1 MGENMKKL
9 TLKTKEGCW
18 RLLAIFLALIILF
31 SFAARMVSSNAG
43 KIKISRV
50 TFDSRGATA
59 SAELYYP
66 AWTTDEDKLPAVLVA
81 HGAGVTRGVMQGIAE
96 ELARRGYVV
105 LNMDGYGYGM
115 SEMPVND
122 DSGQDKDNFDSKLT
136 PGGMLDALNFVR
148 TLNFVDQTRIGMAGH
163 SAGSRRT
170 ASAAMLDC
178 GYLTLNDQLINVLYE
193 DFGQQFTE
201 EEINMNADELA
212 EDRLNADQLAHYMDI
227 REETELR
234 FNTRMKAL
242 CLIGSSAEK
251 ISPLQ
256 TVTVAGHEV
265 QRNCQVNFG
274 IVTGYWDFNYI
285 EYPEW
290 ETTTEAWHTG
300 SESVERETWYII
312 DDANATSQKVGL
324 INEASILT
332 NEDFKEAID
341 NRATRIACY
350 HYESHSKNFF
360 SAQTASD
367 IVSYFEQTLGYNGGE
382 LGDSSASPLAADNI
396 VFFWREALNFAATLS
411 MILFLFPLTA
421 LILKTKAFA
430 CCLGSIKAL
439 PSGSFNKKRY
449 WLFNAITVVLT
460 FGVMYYVNS
469 LFAPGLPS
477 SAGLPLFS
485 SWWLTVIFL
494 ALMAVCSVILVIVYW
509 RLDKNSIGTTV
520 LANLNIKMKVSSVLK
535 CLLISL
541 ILVIAAYGTLTV
553 VEYMFGE
560 DFRLWMMA
568 FTEMKAELWALVW
581 KYALMMFPS
590 FLLIGAATNYTVR
603 TDIPEW
609 LDTLIAVI
617 VNSLGVWL
625 LCLVN
630 YISYTGSNALFSNF
644 TSSYGFIIF
653 VPITVY
659 ITRKMYKVTN
669 NIWIAA
675 ALNALLLSWSM
686 CSCTGYNT
694 GLFPEQTWVSNFFNI

>member
-1 MGENMKKL
+1 MKKL

-18 RLLAIFLALIILF
+18 RLLIIFLALIVLF
-31 SFAARMVSSNAG
+31 SCAARLVSSDAG
-43 KIKISRV
+43 KIKVSRV
-50 TFDSRGATA
+50 TFDSRGATVTA
-59 SAELYYP
+59 DLFYP
-66 AWTTDEDKLPAVLVA
+66 AGTTDEDKLPAVLVG
-81 HGAGVTRGVMQGIAE
+81 HGAGVTRGIMKGIAE
-96 ELARRGYVV
+96 EIARRGYVV
-105 LNMDGYGYGM
+105 LNVDAYGYGM

-148 TLNFVDQTRIGMAGH
+148 TLEFVDQTRIGMAGH

-170 ASAAMLDC
+170 ASAAMIDC
-178 GYLTLNDQLINVLYE
+178 GYLTLNDLLMNVLYD
-193 DFGQQFTE
+193 DFGQEFTE
-201 EEINMNADELA
+201 EEIKMNADELA
-212 EDRLNADQLAHYMDI
+212 KDRLNDDQLSHYMDI
-227 REETELR
+227 KEETELWY
-234 FNTRMKAL
+234 NTRMKAL

-251 ISPLQ
+251 ISLIQ
-256 TVTVAGHEV
+256 TVLVGGHEV

-312 DDANATSQKVGL
+312 DDVNATSEKVGL

-332 NEDFKEAID
+332 NDDFREAVD

-382 LGDSSASPLAADNI
+382 LGDSSATPLASDNI
-396 VFFWREALNFAATLS
+396 VFFWREAFNFAATLS
-411 MILFLFPLTA
+411 MICFLFPLTA
-421 LILKTKAFA
+421 LILKTNWFA
-430 CCLGSIKAL
+430 GCQGSVKPLPAGSI
-439 PSGSFNKKRY
+439 SKKRY
-449 WLFNAITVVLT
+449 WLFNGVTVILT
-460 FGVMYYVNS
+460 FAAMYYVNS
-469 LFAPGLPS
+469 LFAPGLPT

-494 ALMAVCSVILVIVYW
+494 AIMAVCSVILVLVYW
-509 RLDKNSIGTTV
+509 RLDKATIGTTA
-520 LANLNIKMKVSSVLK
+520 LENLNIKLK
-535 CLLISL
+535 IRSILKSILLSI
-541 ILVIAAYGTLTV
+541 ILLMAAYGTLML

-560 DFRLWMMA
+560 DFRLWMMV

-581 KYALMMFPS
+581 KFALMMFPS

-609 LDTLIAVI
+609 LDTLIAVV

-630 YISYTGSNALFSNF
+630 YISYAGSNALFSNF

-653 VPITVY
+653 VPLTVY
-659 ITRKMYKVTN
+659 VTRKMYKVTN

-675 ALNALLLSWSM
+675 ALNALLLSWSI

-694 GLFPEQTWVSNFFNI
+694 SLFPEQTWVGNFFNI

>member
-1 MGENMKKL
+1 MKKL

-18 RLLAIFLALIILF
+18 RLLIIFLALIVLF
-31 SFAARMVSSNAG
+31 SCAARLVSSDAG
-43 KIKISRV
+43 KIKVSRV
-50 TFDSRGATA
+50 TFDSRGATVTA
-59 SAELYYP
+59 DLFYP
-66 AWTTDEDKLPAVLVA
+66 AGTTDEDKLPAVLVG
-81 HGAGVTRGVMQGIAE
+81 HGAGVTRGIMKGIAE
-96 ELARRGYVV
+96 EIARRGYVV
-105 LNMDGYGYGM
+105 LNVDAYGYGM

-148 TLNFVDQTRIGMAGH
+148 TLEFVDQTRIGMAGH

-170 ASAAMLDC
+170 ASAAMIDC
-178 GYLTLNDQLINVLYE
+178 GYLTLNDLLINVLYD
-193 DFGQQFTE
+193 DFGQEFTE
-201 EEINMNADELA
+201 EEIKMNADELA
-212 EDRLNADQLAHYMDI
+212 KDRLNDDQLSHYMDI
-227 REETELR
+227 KEETELWY
-234 FNTRMKAL
+234 NTRMKAL

-251 ISPLQ
+251 ISPIQ
-256 TVTVAGHEV
+256 TVLVGGHEV

-312 DDANATSQKVGL
+312 DDVNATSEKVGL

-332 NEDFKEAID
+332 NDDFREAVD

-382 LGDSSASPLAADNI
+382 LGDSSATPLASDNI
-396 VFFWREALNFAATLS
+396 VFFWREAFNFAATLS
-411 MILFLFPLTA
+411 MICFLFPLTA
-421 LILKTKAFA
+421 LILKTNWFA
-430 CCLGSIKAL
+430 GCQGSVKPLPAGSI
-439 PSGSFNKKRY
+439 SKKRY
-449 WLFNAITVVLT
+449 WLFNGVTVILT
-460 FGVMYYVNS
+460 FAAMYYVNS
-469 LFAPGLPS
+469 LFAPGLPT

-494 ALMAVCSVILVIVYW
+494 AIMAVCSVILVLVYW
-509 RLDKNSIGTTV
+509 RLDKATIGTTA
-520 LANLNIKMKVSSVLK
+520 LENLNIKLKISSILK
-535 CLLISL
+535 SILLSI
-541 ILVIAAYGTLTV
+541 ILLMAAYGTLML

-560 DFRLWMMA
+560 DFRLWMMV

-581 KYALMMFPS
+581 KFALMMFPS

-609 LDTLIAVI
+609 LDTLIAVV

-630 YISYTGSNALFSNF
+630 YISYAGSNALFSNF

-653 VPITVY
+653 VPLTVY
-659 ITRKMYKVTN
+659 VTRKMYKVTN

-675 ALNALLLSWSM
+675 ALNALLLSWSI

-694 GLFPEQTWVSNFFNI
+694 SLFPEQTWVGNFFNI

>member
-1 MGENMKKL
+1 MKKL

-18 RLLAIFLALIILF
+18 RLLIIFLALIVLF
-31 SFAARMVSSNAG
+31 SCAARLVSSDAG
-43 KIKISRV
+43 KIKVSRV
-50 TFDSRGATA
+50 TFDSRGATVTA
-59 SAELYYP
+59 DLFYP
-66 AWTTDEDKLPAVLVA
+66 AGTTDEDKLPAVLVG
-81 HGAGVTRGVMQGIAE
+81 HGAGVTRGIMKGIAE
-96 ELARRGYVV
+96 EIARRGYVV
-105 LNMDGYGYGM
+105 LNVDAYGYGM

-148 TLNFVDQTRIGMAGH
+148 TLEFVDQTRIGMAGH

-178 GYLTLNDQLINVLYE
+178 GYLTLNDLLINVLYD
-193 DFGQQFTE
+193 DFGQEFTE
-201 EEINMNADELA
+201 EEIKMNADELA
-212 EDRLNADQLAHYMDI
+212 KDRLNDDQLSHYMDI
-227 REETELR
+227 KEETELWY
-234 FNTRMKAL
+234 NTRMKAL
-242 CLIGSSAEK
+242 CLLGSSAEK
-251 ISPLQ
+251 ISLIQ
-256 TVTVAGHEV
+256 TVLVGGHEV

-312 DDANATSQKVGL
+312 DDVNATSEKVGL

-332 NEDFKEAID
+332 NDDFREAVD

-382 LGDSSASPLAADNI
+382 LGDSSATPLASDNI
-396 VFFWREALNFAATLS
+396 VFFWREAFNFAATLS
-411 MILFLFPLTA
+411 MICFLFPLTA
-421 LILKTKAFA
+421 LILKTNWFA
-430 CCLGSIKAL
+430 GCQGSVKPLPAGSI
-439 PSGSFNKKRY
+439 SKKRY
-449 WLFNAITVVLT
+449 WLFNGVTVILT
-460 FGVMYYVNS
+460 FAAMYYVNS
-469 LFAPGLPS
+469 LFAPGLPT

-494 ALMAVCSVILVIVYW
+494 AIMAVCSVILVLVYW
-509 RLDKNSIGTTV
+509 RLDKATIGTTA
-520 LANLNIKMKVSSVLK
+520 LENLNIKLKISSILK
-535 CLLISL
+535 SILLSI
-541 ILVIAAYGTLTV
+541 ILLMAAYGTLML

-560 DFRLWMMA
+560 DFRLWMMV

-581 KYALMMFPS
+581 KFALMMFPS

-609 LDTLIAVI
+609 LDTLIAVV

-630 YISYTGSNALFSNF
+630 YISYAGSNALFSNF

-653 VPITVY
+653 VPLTVY
-659 ITRKMYKVTN
+659 VTRKMYKVTN

-675 ALNALLLSWSM
+675 ALNALLLSWSI

-694 GLFPEQTWVSNFFNI
+694 SLFPEQTWVGNFFNI

>member
-1 MGENMKKL
+1 MKKL

-18 RLLAIFLALIILF
+18 RLLIIFLALIVLF
-31 SFAARMVSSNAG
+31 SCAARLVSSDAG
-43 KIKISRV
+43 KIKVSRV
-50 TFDSRGATA
+50 TFDSRGATVTA
-59 SAELYYP
+59 DLFYP
-66 AWTTDEDKLPAVLVA
+66 AGTTDEDKLPAVLVG
-81 HGAGVTRGVMQGIAE
+81 HGAGVTRGIMKGIAE
-96 ELARRGYVV
+96 EIARRGYVV
-105 LNMDGYGYGM
+105 LNVDAYGYGM

-148 TLNFVDQTRIGMAGH
+148 TLEFVDQTRIGRAGH

-170 ASAAMLDC
+170 ASAAMIDC
-178 GYLTLNDQLINVLYE
+178 GYLTLNDLLMNVLYD
-193 DFGQQFTE
+193 DFGQEFTE
-201 EEINMNADELA
+201 EEIKMNADELA
-212 EDRLNADQLAHYMDI
+212 KDRLNDDQLSHYMDI
-227 REETELR
+227 KEETELWY
-234 FNTRMKAL
+234 NTRMKAL

-251 ISPLQ
+251 ISPIQ
-256 TVTVAGHEV
+256 TVLVGGHEV

-312 DDANATSQKVGL
+312 DDVNATSEKVGL

-332 NEDFKEAID
+332 NDDFREAVD

-382 LGDSSASPLAADNI
+382 LGDSSATPLASDNI
-396 VFFWREALNFAATLS
+396 VFFWREAFNFAATLS
-411 MILFLFPLTA
+411 MICFLFPLTA
-421 LILKTKAFA
+421 LILKTNWFA
-430 CCLGSIKAL
+430 GCQGSVKPLPAGSI
-439 PSGSFNKKRY
+439 SKKRY
-449 WLFNAITVVLT
+449 WLFNGVTVILT
-460 FGVMYYVNS
+460 FAAMYYVNS
-469 LFAPGLPS
+469 LFAPGLPT

-494 ALMAVCSVILVIVYW
+494 AIMAVCSVILVLVYW
-509 RLDKNSIGTTV
+509 RLDKATIGTTA
-520 LANLNIKMKVSSVLK
+520 LENLNIKLKISSILK
-535 CLLISL
+535 SILLSI
-541 ILVIAAYGTLTV
+541 ILLMAAYGTLML

-560 DFRLWMMA
+560 DFRLWMMV

-581 KYALMMFPS
+581 KFALMMFPS

-609 LDTLIAVI
+609 LDTLIAVV

-630 YISYTGSNALFSNF
+630 YISYAGSNALFSNF

-653 VPITVY
+653 VPLTVY
-659 ITRKMYKVTN
+659 VTRKMYKVTN

-675 ALNALLLSWSM
+675 ALNALLLSWSI

-694 GLFPEQTWVSNFFNI
+694 SLFPEQTWVGNFFNI

>member
-1 MGENMKKL
+1 MKKL

-18 RLLAIFLALIILF
+18 RLLIIFLALIVLF
-31 SFAARMVSSNAG
+31 SCAARLVSSDAG
-43 KIKISRV
+43 KIKVSRV
-50 TFDSRGATA
+50 TFDSRGATITA
-59 SAELYYP
+59 DLFYP
-66 AWTTDEDKLPAVLVA
+66 AGTTDEDKLPAVLVG
-81 HGAGVTRGVMQGIAE
+81 HGAGVTRGIMKGIAE
-96 ELARRGYVV
+96 EIARRGYVV
-105 LNMDGYGYGM
+105 LNVDAYGYGM

-148 TLNFVDQTRIGMAGH
+148 TLEFVDQTRIGMAGH

-178 GYLTLNDQLINVLYE
+178 GYLTLNDLLINVLYD
-193 DFGQQFTE
+193 DFGQEFTE
-201 EEINMNADELA
+201 EEIKMNADELA
-212 EDRLNADQLAHYMDI
+212 KDRLNDDQLSHYMDI
-227 REETELR
+227 KEETELWY
-234 FNTRMKAL
+234 NTRMKAL

-251 ISPLQ
+251 ISPIQ
-256 TVTVAGHEV
+256 TVLVGGHEV

-312 DDANATSQKVGL
+312 DDVNATSEKVGL
-324 INEASILT
+324 INEVSILT
-332 NEDFKEAID
+332 NDDFREAVD

-382 LGDSSASPLAADNI
+382 LGDSSATPLASDNI
-396 VFFWREALNFAATLS
+396 VFFWREAFNFAATLS
-411 MILFLFPLTA
+411 MICFLFPLTA
-421 LILKTKAFA
+421 LILKTNWFA
-430 CCLGSIKAL
+430 GCQGSVKPLPAGSI
-439 PSGSFNKKRY
+439 SKKRY
-449 WLFNAITVVLT
+449 WLFNGVTVILT
-460 FGVMYYVNS
+460 FAAMYYVNS
-469 LFAPGLPS
+469 LFAPGLPT

-494 ALMAVCSVILVIVYW
+494 AIMAVCSVILVLVYW
-509 RLDKNSIGTTV
+509 RLDKATIGTTA
-520 LANLNIKMKVSSVLK
+520 LENLNIKLKISSILK
-535 CLLISL
+535 SILLSI
-541 ILVIAAYGTLTV
+541 ILLMAAYGTLML

-560 DFRLWMMA
+560 DFRLWMMV

-581 KYALMMFPS
+581 KFALMMFPS

-609 LDTLIAVI
+609 LDTLIAVV

-630 YISYTGSNALFSNF
+630 YISYAGSNALFSNF

-653 VPITVY
+653 VPLTVY
-659 ITRKMYKVTN
+659 VTRKMYKVTN

-675 ALNALLLSWSM
+675 ALNALLLSWSI

-694 GLFPEQTWVSNFFNI
+694 SLFPEQTWVGNFFNI

>member
-1 MGENMKKL
+1 MKKL

-18 RLLAIFLALIILF
+18 RLLIIFLALIVLF
-31 SFAARMVSSNAG
+31 SCAARLVSSDAG
-43 KIKISRV
+43 KIKVSRV
-50 TFDSRGATA
+50 TFDSRGATVTA
-59 SAELYYP
+59 DLFYP
-66 AWTTDEDKLPAVLVA
+66 AGTTDEDKLPAVLVG
-81 HGAGVTRGVMQGIAE
+81 HGAGVTRGIMKGIAE
-96 ELARRGYVV
+96 EIARRGYVV
-105 LNMDGYGYGM
+105 LNVDAYGYGM

-148 TLNFVDQTRIGMAGH
+148 TLEFVDQTRIGMAGH

-178 GYLTLNDQLINVLYE
+178 GYLTLNDLLINVLYD
-193 DFGQQFTE
+193 DFGQEFTE
-201 EEINMNADELA
+201 EEIKMNADELA
-212 EDRLNADQLAHYMDI
+212 KDRLNDDQLSHYMDI
-227 REETELR
+227 KEETELWY
-234 FNTRMKAL
+234 NTRMKAL

-251 ISPLQ
+251 ISLIQ
-256 TVTVAGHEV
+256 TVLVGGHEV

-300 SESVERETWYII
+300 SESVERENWYII
-312 DDANATSQKVGL
+312 EDVNATSEKEGL

-332 NEDFKEAID
+332 NDDFREAVD

-382 LGDSSASPLAADNI
+382 LGDSSATPLASDNI
-396 VFFWREALNFAATLS
+396 VFFWREAFNFAATLS
-411 MILFLFPLTA
+411 MICFLFPLTA
-421 LILKTKAFA
+421 LILKTNWFA
-430 CCLGSIKAL
+430 GCQGSVKPLPAGSI
-439 PSGSFNKKRY
+439 SKKRY
-449 WLFNAITVVLT
+449 WLFNGVTVILT
-460 FGVMYYVNS
+460 FAAMYYVNS
-469 LFAPGLPS
+469 LFAPGLPT

-494 ALMAVCSVILVIVYW
+494 AIMAVCSVILVLVYW
-509 RLDKNSIGTTV
+509 RLDKATIGTTA
-520 LANLNIKMKVSSVLK
+520 LENLNIKLKISSILK
-535 CLLISL
+535 SILLSI
-541 ILVIAAYGTLTV
+541 ILLMAAYGTLML

-560 DFRLWMMA
+560 DFRLWMMV

-581 KYALMMFPS
+581 KFALMMFPS

-609 LDTLIAVI
+609 LDTLIAVV

-630 YISYTGSNALFSNF
+630 YISYAGSNALFSNF

-653 VPITVY
+653 VPLTVY
-659 ITRKMYKVTN
+659 VTRKMYKVTN

-675 ALNALLLSWSM
+675 ALNALLLSWSI

-694 GLFPEQTWVSNFFNI
+694 SLFPEQTWVGNFFNI

>member
-1 MGENMKKL
+1 MKKL

-18 RLLAIFLALIILF
+18 RLLIIFLALIVLF
-31 SFAARMVSSNAG
+31 SCAARLVSSDAG
-43 KIKISRV
+43 KIKVSRV
-50 TFDSRGATA
+50 TFDSRGATVTA
-59 SAELYYP
+59 DLFYP
-66 AWTTDEDKLPAVLVA
+66 AGTTDEDKLPAVLVG
-81 HGAGVTRGVMQGIAE
+81 HGAGVTRGIMKGIAE
-96 ELARRGYVV
+96 EIARRGYVV
-105 LNMDGYGYGM
+105 LNVDAYGYGM

-148 TLNFVDQTRIGMAGH
+148 TLEFVDQTRIGMAGH

-170 ASAAMLDC
+170 ASAAMIDC
-178 GYLTLNDQLINVLYE
+178 GYLTLNDLLMNVLYD
-193 DFGQQFTE
+193 DFGQEFTE
-201 EEINMNADELA
+201 EEIKMNADELA
-212 EDRLNADQLAHYMDI
+212 KDRLNDDQLSHYMDI
-227 REETELR
+227 KEETELWY
-234 FNTRMKAL
+234 NTRMKAL

-251 ISPLQ
+251 ISLIQ
-256 TVTVAGHEV
+256 TVLVGGHEV

-312 DDANATSQKVGL
+312 DDVNATSEKVGL

-332 NEDFKEAID
+332 NDDFREAVD

-382 LGDSSASPLAADNI
+382 LGDSSATPLASDNI
-396 VFFWREALNFAATLS
+396 VFFWREAFNFAATLS
-411 MILFLFPLTA
+411 MICFLFPLTA
-421 LILKTKAFA
+421 LILKTNWFA
-430 CCLGSIKAL
+430 GCQGSVKPLPAGSI
-439 PSGSFNKKRY
+439 SKKRY
-449 WLFNAITVVLT
+449 WLFNGVTVILT
-460 FGVMYYVNS
+460 FAAMYYVNS
-469 LFAPGLPS
+469 LFAPGLPT

-494 ALMAVCSVILVIVYW
+494 AIMAVCSVILVLVYW
-509 RLDKNSIGTTV
+509 RLDKATIGTTA
-520 LANLNIKMKVSSVLK
+520 LENLNIKLKISSILK
-535 CLLISL
+535 SILLSI
-541 ILVIAAYGTLTV
+541 ILLMAAYGTLML

-560 DFRLWMMA
+560 DFRLWMMV

-581 KYALMMFPS
+581 KFALMMFPS

-609 LDTLIAVI
+609 LDTLISVV

-630 YISYTGSNALFSNF
+630 YISYAGSNALFSNF

-653 VPITVY
+653 VPLTVY
-659 ITRKMYKVTN
+659 VTRKMYKVTN

-675 ALNALLLSWSM
+675 ALNALLLSWSI

-694 GLFPEQTWVSNFFNI
+694 SLFPEQTWVGNFFNI

>member
-1 MGENMKKL
+1 MKKL

-18 RLLAIFLALIILF
+18 RLLIIFLALIVLF
-31 SFAARMVSSNAG
+31 SCAARLVSSDAG
-43 KIKISRV
+43 KIKVSRV
-50 TFDSRGATA
+50 TFDSRGATVTA
-59 SAELYYP
+59 DLFYP
-66 AWTTDEDKLPAVLVA
+66 AGTTDEDKLPAVLVG
-81 HGAGVTRGVMQGIAE
+81 HGAGVTRGIMKGIAE
-96 ELARRGYVV
+96 EIARRGYVV
-105 LNMDGYGYGM
+105 LNVDAYGYGM

-148 TLNFVDQTRIGMAGH
+148 TLEFVDQTRIGMAGH

-178 GYLTLNDQLINVLYE
+178 GYLTLNDLLINVLYD
-193 DFGQQFTE
+193 DFGQEFTE
-201 EEINMNADELA
+201 EEIKMNADELA
-212 EDRLNADQLAHYMDI
+212 KDRLNDDQLSHYMDI
-227 REETELR
+227 KEETELWY
-234 FNTRMKAL
+234 NTRMKAL
-242 CLIGSSAEK
+242 CLLGSSAEK
-251 ISPLQ
+251 ISLIQ
-256 TVTVAGHEV
+256 TVLVGGHEV

-312 DDANATSQKVGL
+312 DDVNATSEKVGL

-332 NEDFKEAID
+332 NDDFREAVD

-382 LGDSSASPLAADNI
+382 LGDSSATPLASDNI
-396 VFFWREALNFAATLS
+396 VFFWREAFNFAATLS
-411 MILFLFPLTA
+411 MICFLFPLTA
-421 LILKTKAFA
+421 LILKTNWFA
-430 CCLGSIKAL
+430 GCQGSVKPLPAGSI
-439 PSGSFNKKRY
+439 SKKRY
-449 WLFNAITVVLT
+449 WLFNGVTVILT
-460 FGVMYYVNS
+460 FAALYYVNS
-469 LFAPGLPS
+469 LFAPGLPT

-494 ALMAVCSVILVIVYW
+494 AIMAVCSVILVLVYW
-509 RLDKNSIGTTV
+509 RLDKATIGTTA
-520 LANLNIKMKVSSVLK
+520 LENLNIKLKISSILK
-535 CLLISL
+535 SILLSI
-541 ILVIAAYGTLTV
+541 ILLMAAYGTLML

-560 DFRLWMMA
+560 DFRLWMMV

-581 KYALMMFPS
+581 KFALMMFPS

-609 LDTLIAVI
+609 LDTLIAVV

-630 YISYTGSNALFSNF
+630 YISYAGSNALFSNF

-653 VPITVY
+653 VPLTVY
-659 ITRKMYKVTN
+659 VTRKMYKVTN

-675 ALNALLLSWSM
+675 ALNALLLSWSI

-694 GLFPEQTWVSNFFNI
+694 SLFPEQTWVGNFFNI

>member
-1 MGENMKKL
+1 MKKL

-18 RLLAIFLALIILF
+18 RLLIIFLALIVLF
-31 SFAARMVSSNAG
+31 SCAARLVSSDAG
-43 KIKISRV
+43 KIKVSRV
-50 TFDSRGATA
+50 TFDSRGATVTA
-59 SAELYYP
+59 DLFYP
-66 AWTTDEDKLPAVLVA
+66 AGTTDEDKLPAVLVG
-81 HGAGVTRGVMQGIAE
+81 HGAGVTRGIMKGIAE
-96 ELARRGYVV
+96 EIARRGYVV
-105 LNMDGYGYGM
+105 LNVDAYGYGM

-148 TLNFVDQTRIGMAGH
+148 TLEFVDQTRIGMAGH

-170 ASAAMLDC
+170 ASAAMIDC
-178 GYLTLNDQLINVLYE
+178 GYLTLNDLLMNVLYD
-193 DFGQQFTE
+193 DFGQEFTE
-201 EEINMNADELA
+201 EEIKMNADELA
-212 EDRLNADQLAHYMDI
+212 KDRLNDDQLSHYMDI
-227 REETELR
+227 KEETELWY
-234 FNTRMKAL
+234 NTRMKAL

-251 ISPLQ
+251 ISPIQ
-256 TVTVAGHEV
+256 TVLVGGHEV

-312 DDANATSQKVGL
+312 DDVNATSEKVGL

-332 NEDFKEAID
+332 NDDFREAVD

-382 LGDSSASPLAADNI
+382 LGDSSATPLASDNI
-396 VFFWREALNFAATLS
+396 VFFWREAFNFAATLS
-411 MILFLFPLTA
+411 MICFLFPLTA
-421 LILKTKAFA
+421 LILKTNWFA
-430 CCLGSIKAL
+430 GCQGSVKPLPAGSI
-439 PSGSFNKKRY
+439 SKKRY
-449 WLFNAITVVLT
+449 WLFNGVTVILT
-460 FGVMYYVNS
+460 FAAMYYVNS
-469 LFAPGLPS
+469 LFAPGLPT

-494 ALMAVCSVILVIVYW
+494 AIMAVCSVILVLVYW
-509 RLDKNSIGTTV
+509 RLDKATIGTTA
-520 LANLNIKMKVSSVLK
+520 LENLNIKLKISSILK
-535 CLLISL
+535 SILLSI
-541 ILVIAAYGTLTV
+541 ILLMAAYGTLML

-560 DFRLWMMA
+560 DFRLWMMV

-581 KYALMMFPS
+581 KFALMMFPS

-609 LDTLIAVI
+609 LDTLIAVV

-630 YISYTGSNALFSNF
+630 YISYAGSNALFSNF

-653 VPITVY
+653 VPLTVY
-659 ITRKMYKVTN
+659 VTRKMYKVTN

-675 ALNALLLSWSM
+675 ALNALLLSWSI

-694 GLFPEQTWVSNFFNI
+694 SLFPEQTWVGNFFNI

>member
-1 MGENMKKL
+1 MKKL

-18 RLLAIFLALIILF
+18 RLLIIFLALIVLF
-31 SFAARMVSSNAG
+31 SCAARLVSSDAG
-43 KIKISRV
+43 KIKVSRV
-50 TFDSRGATA
+50 TFDSRGATVTA
-59 SAELYYP
+59 DLFYP
-66 AWTTDEDKLPAVLVA
+66 AGTTDEDKLPAVLVG
-81 HGAGVTRGVMQGIAE
+81 HGAGVTRGIMKGIAE
-96 ELARRGYVV
+96 EIARRGYVV
-105 LNMDGYGYGM
+105 LNVDAYGYGM

-148 TLNFVDQTRIGMAGH
+148 TLEFVDQTRIGMAGH

-178 GYLTLNDQLINVLYE
+178 GYLTLNDLLINVLYD
-193 DFGQQFTE
+193 DFGQEFTE
-201 EEINMNADELA
+201 EEIKMNADELA
-212 EDRLNADQLAHYMDI
+212 KDRLNDDQLSHYMDI
-227 REETELR
+227 KEETELWY
-234 FNTRMKAL
+234 NTRMKAL

-251 ISPLQ
+251 ISPIQ
-256 TVTVAGHEV
+256 TVLVGGHEV

-312 DDANATSQKVGL
+312 DDVNATSEKVGL
-324 INEASILT
+324 INEVSILT
-332 NEDFKEAID
+332 NDDFREAVD

-382 LGDSSASPLAADNI
+382 LGDSSATPLASDNI
-396 VFFWREALNFAATLS
+396 VFFWREAFNFAATLS
-411 MILFLFPLTA
+411 MICFLFPLTA
-421 LILKTKAFA
+421 LILKTNWFA
-430 CCLGSIKAL
+430 GCQGSVKPLPAGSI
-439 PSGSFNKKRY
+439 SKKRY
-449 WLFNAITVVLT
+449 WLFNGVTVILT
-460 FGVMYYVNS
+460 FAALYYVNS
-469 LFAPGLPS
+469 LFAPGLPT

-494 ALMAVCSVILVIVYW
+494 AIMAVCSVILVLVYW
-509 RLDKNSIGTTV
+509 RLDKATIGTTA
-520 LANLNIKMKVSSVLK
+520 LENLNIKLKISSILK
-535 CLLISL
+535 SILLSI
-541 ILVIAAYGTLTV
+541 ILLMAAYGTLML

-560 DFRLWMMA
+560 DFRLWMMV

-581 KYALMMFPS
+581 KFALMMFPS

-609 LDTLIAVI
+609 LDTLIAVV

-630 YISYTGSNALFSNF
+630 YISYAGSNALFSNF

-653 VPITVY
+653 VPLTVY
-659 ITRKMYKVTN
+659 VTRKMYKVTN

-675 ALNALLLSWSM
+675 ALNALLLSWSI

-694 GLFPEQTWVSNFFNI
+694 SLFPEQTWVGNFFNI

>member
-1 MGENMKKL
+1 MKKL

-18 RLLAIFLALIILF
+18 RLLIIFLALIVLF
-31 SFAARMVSSNAG
+31 SCAARLVSSDAG
-43 KIKISRV
+43 KIKVSRV
-50 TFDSRGATA
+50 TFDSRGATVTA
-59 SAELYYP
+59 DLFYP
-66 AWTTDEDKLPAVLVA
+66 AGTTDEDKLPAVLVG
-81 HGAGVTRGVMQGIAE
+81 HGAGVTRGIMKGIAE
-96 ELARRGYVV
+96 EIARRGYVV
-105 LNMDGYGYGM
+105 LNVDAYGYGM

-148 TLNFVDQTRIGMAGH
+148 TLEFVDQTRIGMAGH

-178 GYLTLNDQLINVLYE
+178 GYLTLNDLLMNVLYD
-193 DFGQQFTE
+193 DFGQEFTE
-201 EEINMNADELA
+201 EEIKMNADELA
-212 EDRLNADQLAHYMDI
+212 KDRLNDDQLSHYMDI
-227 REETELR
+227 KEETELWY
-234 FNTRMKAL
+234 NTRMKAL

-251 ISPLQ
+251 ISLIQ
-256 TVTVAGHEV
+256 TVLVGGHEV

-312 DDANATSQKVGL
+312 DDVNATSEKVGL

-332 NEDFKEAID
+332 NDDFREAVD

-382 LGDSSASPLAADNI
+382 LGDSSATPLASDNI
-396 VFFWREALNFAATLS
+396 VFFWREAFNFAATLS
-411 MILFLFPLTA
+411 MICFLFPLTA
-421 LILKTKAFA
+421 LILKTNWFA
-430 CCLGSIKAL
+430 GCQGSVKPLPAGSI
-439 PSGSFNKKRY
+439 SKKRY
-449 WLFNAITVVLT
+449 WLFNGVTVILT
-460 FGVMYYVNS
+460 FAAMYYVNS
-469 LFAPGLPS
+469 LFAPGLPT

-494 ALMAVCSVILVIVYW
+494 AIMAVCSVILVLVYW
-509 RLDKNSIGTTV
+509 RLDKATIGTTA
-520 LANLNIKMKVSSVLK
+520 LENLNIKLKISSILK
-535 CLLISL
+535 SILLSI
-541 ILVIAAYGTLTV
+541 ILLMAAYGTLML

-560 DFRLWMMA
+560 DFRLWMMV

-581 KYALMMFPS
+581 KFALMMFPS

-609 LDTLIAVI
+609 LDTLIAVV

-630 YISYTGSNALFSNF
+630 YISYAGSNALFSNF

-653 VPITVY
+653 VPLTVY
-659 ITRKMYKVTN
+659 VTRKMYKVTN

-675 ALNALLLSWSM
+675 ALNALLLSWSI

-694 GLFPEQTWVSNFFNI
+694 SLFPEQTWVGNFFNI

>member
-1 MGENMKKL
+1 MKKL

-18 RLLAIFLALIILF
+18 RLLIIFLALIVLF
-31 SFAARMVSSNAG
+31 SCAARLVSSDAG
-43 KIKISRV
+43 KIKVSRV
-50 TFDSRGATA
+50 TFDSRGATVTA
-59 SAELYYP
+59 DLFYP
-66 AWTTDEDKLPAVLVA
+66 AGTTDEDKLPAVLVG
-81 HGAGVTRGVMQGIAE
+81 HGAGVTRGIMKGIAE
-96 ELARRGYVV
+96 EIARRGYVV
-105 LNMDGYGYGM
+105 LNVDAYGYGM

-148 TLNFVDQTRIGMAGH
+148 TLEFVDQTRIGMAGH

-170 ASAAMLDC
+170 ASAAMIDC
-178 GYLTLNDQLINVLYE
+178 GYLTLNDLLMNVLYD
-193 DFGQQFTE
+193 DFGQEFTE
-201 EEINMNADELA
+201 EEIKMNADALA
-212 EDRLNADQLAHYMDI
+212 KDRLNDDQLSHYMDI
-227 REETELR
+227 KEETELWY
-234 FNTRMKAL
+234 NTRMKAL

-251 ISPLQ
+251 ISLIQ
-256 TVTVAGHEV
+256 TVLVGGHEV

-312 DDANATSQKVGL
+312 DDVNATSEKVGL

-332 NEDFKEAID
+332 NDDFREAVD

-382 LGDSSASPLAADNI
+382 LGDSSATPLASDNI
-396 VFFWREALNFAATLS
+396 VFFWLEAFNFAATLS
-411 MILFLFPLTA
+411 MICFLFPLTA
-421 LILKTKAFA
+421 LILKTNWFA
-430 CCLGSIKAL
+430 GCQGSVKPLPAGSI
-439 PSGSFNKKRY
+439 SKKRY
-449 WLFNAITVVLT
+449 WLFNGVTVILT
-460 FGVMYYVNS
+460 FAAMYYVNS
-469 LFAPGLPS
+469 LFAPGLPT

-494 ALMAVCSVILVIVYW
+494 AIMAVCSVILVLVYW
-509 RLDKNSIGTTV
+509 RLDKATIGTTA
-520 LANLNIKMKVSSVLK
+520 LENLNIKLKISSILK
-535 CLLISL
+535 SILLSI
-541 ILVIAAYGTLTV
+541 ILLMAAYGTLML

-560 DFRLWMMA
+560 DFRLWMMV

-581 KYALMMFPS
+581 KFALMMFPS

-609 LDTLIAVI
+609 LDTLIAVV

-630 YISYTGSNALFSNF
+630 YISYAGSNALFSNF

-653 VPITVY
+653 VPLTVY
-659 ITRKMYKVTN
+659 VTRKMYKVTN

-675 ALNALLLSWSM
+675 ALNALLLSWSI

-694 GLFPEQTWVSNFFNI
+694 SLFPEQTWVGNFFNI

>member
-1 MGENMKKL
+1 MKKL

-18 RLLAIFLALIILF
+18 RLLIIFLALIVLF
-31 SFAARMVSSNAG
+31 SCAARLVSSDAG
-43 KIKISRV
+43 KIKVSRV
-50 TFDSRGATA
+50 TFDSRGATVTA
-59 SAELYYP
+59 DLFYP
-66 AWTTDEDKLPAVLVA
+66 AGTTDEDKLPAVLVG
-81 HGAGVTRGVMQGIAE
+81 HGAGVTRGIMKGIAE
-96 ELARRGYVV
+96 EIARRGYVV
-105 LNMDGYGYGM
+105 LNVDAYGYGM

-148 TLNFVDQTRIGMAGH
+148 TLEFVDQTRIGMAGH

-170 ASAAMLDC
+170 ASAAMIDC
-178 GYLTLNDQLINVLYE
+178 GYLTLNDLLINVLYD
-193 DFGQQFTE
+193 DFGQEFTE
-201 EEINMNADELA
+201 EEIKMNADELA
-212 EDRLNADQLAHYMDI
+212 KDRLNDDQLSHYMDI
-227 REETELR
+227 KEETELWY
-234 FNTRMKAL
+234 NTRMKAL

-251 ISPLQ
+251 ISLIQ
-256 TVTVAGHEV
+256 TVLVGGHEV

-312 DDANATSQKVGL
+312 DDVNATSEKVGL

-332 NEDFKEAID
+332 NDDFREAVD

-382 LGDSSASPLAADNI
+382 LGDSSATPLASDNI
-396 VFFWREALNFAATLS
+396 VFFWREAFNFAATLS
-411 MILFLFPLTA
+411 MICFLFPLTA
-421 LILKTKAFA
+421 LILKTNWFA
-430 CCLGSIKAL
+430 GCQGSVKPLPAGSI
-439 PSGSFNKKRY
+439 SKKRY
-449 WLFNAITVVLT
+449 WLFNGVTVILT
-460 FGVMYYVNS
+460 FAAMYYVNS
-469 LFAPGLPS
+469 LFAPGLPT

-494 ALMAVCSVILVIVYW
+494 AIMAVCSVILVLVDW
-509 RLDKNSIGTTV
+509 RLDKATIGTTA
-520 LANLNIKMKVSSVLK
+520 LENLNIKLKISSILK
-535 CLLISL
+535 SILLSI
-541 ILVIAAYGTLTV
+541 ILLMAAYGTLML

-560 DFRLWMMA
+560 DFRLWMMV

-581 KYALMMFPS
+581 KFALMMFPS

-609 LDTLIAVI
+609 LDTLIAVV

-630 YISYTGSNALFSNF
+630 YISYAGSNALFSNF

-653 VPITVY
+653 VPLTVY
-659 ITRKMYKVTN
+659 VTRKMYKVTN

-675 ALNALLLSWSM
+675 ALNALLLSWSI

-694 GLFPEQTWVSNFFNI
+694 SLFPEQTWVGNFFNI

>member
-1 MGENMKKL
+1 MKKL

-18 RLLAIFLALIILF
+18 RLLIIFLALIVLF
-31 SFAARMVSSNAG
+31 SCAARLVSSDAG
-43 KIKISRV
+43 KIKVSRV
-50 TFDSRGATA
+50 TFDSRGATVTA
-59 SAELYYP
+59 DLFYP
-66 AWTTDEDKLPAVLVA
+66 AGTTDEDKLPAVLVG
-81 HGAGVTRGVMQGIAE
+81 HGAGVTRGIMKGIAE
-96 ELARRGYVV
+96 EIARRGYVV
-105 LNMDGYGYGM
+105 LNVDAYGYGM

-148 TLNFVDQTRIGMAGH
+148 TLEFVDQTRIGMAGH

-178 GYLTLNDQLINVLYE
+178 GYLTLNDLLINVLYD
-193 DFGQQFTE
+193 DFGQEFTE
-201 EEINMNADELA
+201 EEIKMNADELA
-212 EDRLNADQLAHYMDI
+212 KDRLNDDQLSHYMDI
-227 REETELR
+227 KEETELWY
-234 FNTRMKAL
+234 NTRMKAL

-251 ISPLQ
+251 ISPIQ
-256 TVTVAGHEV
+256 TVLVGGHEV

-312 DDANATSQKVGL
+312 DDVNATSEKVGL
-324 INEASILT
+324 INEVSILT
-332 NEDFKEAID
+332 NDDFREAVD

-382 LGDSSASPLAADNI
+382 LGDSSATPLASDNI
-396 VFFWREALNFAATLS
+396 VFFWREAFNFAATLS
-411 MILFLFPLTA
+411 MICFLFPLTA
-421 LILKTKAFA
+421 LILKTNWFA
-430 CCLGSIKAL
+430 GCQGSVKPLPAGSI
-439 PSGSFNKKRY
+439 SKKRY
-449 WLFNAITVVLT
+449 WLFNGVTVILT
-460 FGVMYYVNS
+460 FAAMYYVNS
-469 LFAPGLPS
+469 LFAPGLPT

-494 ALMAVCSVILVIVYW
+494 AIMAVCSVILVLVYW
-509 RLDKNSIGTTV
+509 RLDKATIGTTA
-520 LANLNIKMKVSSVLK
+520 LENLNIKLKISSILK
-535 CLLISL
+535 SILLSI
-541 ILVIAAYGTLTV
+541 ILLMAAYGTLML

-560 DFRLWMMA
+560 DFRLWMMV

-581 KYALMMFPS
+581 KFALMMFPS

-609 LDTLIAVI
+609 LDTLIAVV

-625 LCLVN
+625 ICLVN
-630 YISYTGSNALFSNF
+630 YISYAGSNALFSNF

-653 VPITVY
+653 VPLTVY
-659 ITRKMYKVTN
+659 VTRKMYKVTN

-675 ALNALLLSWSM
+675 ALNALLLSWSI

-694 GLFPEQTWVSNFFNI
+694 SLFPEQTWVGNFFNI

>member
-1 MGENMKKL
+1 MKKL

-18 RLLAIFLALIILF
+18 RLLIIFLALIVLF
-31 SFAARMVSSNAG
+31 SCAARLVSSDAG
-43 KIKISRV
+43 KIKVSRV
-50 TFDSRGATA
+50 TFDSRGATVTA
-59 SAELYYP
+59 DLFYP
-66 AWTTDEDKLPAVLVA
+66 AGTTDEDKLPAVLVG
-81 HGAGVTRGVMQGIAE
+81 HGAGVTRGIMKGIAE
-96 ELARRGYVV
+96 EIARRGYVV
-105 LNMDGYGYGM
+105 LNVDAYGYGM

-148 TLNFVDQTRIGMAGH
+148 TLEFVDQTRIGMAGH

-178 GYLTLNDQLINVLYE
+178 GYLTLNDLLINVLYD
-193 DFGQQFTE
+193 DFGQEFTE
-201 EEINMNADELA
+201 EEIKMNADELA
-212 EDRLNADQLAHYMDI
+212 KDRLNDDQLSHYMDI
-227 REETELR
+227 KEETELWY
-234 FNTRMKAL
+234 NTRMKAL

-251 ISPLQ
+251 ISPIQ
-256 TVTVAGHEV
+256 TVLVGGHEV

-312 DDANATSQKVGL
+312 DDVNATSEKVGL

-332 NEDFKEAID
+332 NDDFREAVD

-382 LGDSSASPLAADNI
+382 LGDSSATPLASDNI
-396 VFFWREALNFAATLS
+396 VFFWREAFNFAATLS
-411 MILFLFPLTA
+411 MICFLFPLTA
-421 LILKTKAFA
+421 LILKTNWFA
-430 CCLGSIKAL
+430 GCQGSVKPLPAGSI
-439 PSGSFNKKRY
+439 SKKRY
-449 WLFNAITVVLT
+449 WLFNGVTVILT
-460 FGVMYYVNS
+460 FAAMYYVNS
-469 LFAPGLPS
+469 LFAPGLPT

-494 ALMAVCSVILVIVYW
+494 AIMAVCSVILVLVYW
-509 RLDKNSIGTTV
+509 RLDKATIGTTA
-520 LANLNIKMKVSSVLK
+520 LENLNIKLKISSILK
-535 CLLISL
+535 SILLSI
-541 ILVIAAYGTLTV
+541 ILLMAAYGTLML

-560 DFRLWMMA
+560 DFRLWMMV

-581 KYALMMFPS
+581 KFALMMFPS

-609 LDTLIAVI
+609 LDTLIAVV

-630 YISYTGSNALFSNF
+630 YISYAGSNALFSNF

-653 VPITVY
+653 VPLTVY
-659 ITRKMYKVTN
+659 VTRKMYKVTN

-675 ALNALLLSWSM
+675 ALNALLLSWSI

-694 GLFPEQTWVSNFFNI
+694 SLFPEQTWVGNFFNI

>member
-1 MGENMKKL
+1 MKKL

-18 RLLAIFLALIILF
+18 RLLIIFLALIVLF
-31 SFAARMVSSNAG
+31 SCAARLVSSDAG
-43 KIKISRV
+43 KIKVSRV
-50 TFDSRGATA
+50 TFDSRGATVTA
-59 SAELYYP
+59 DLFYP
-66 AWTTDEDKLPAVLVA
+66 AGTTDEDKLPAVLVG
-81 HGAGVTRGVMQGIAE
+81 HGAGVTRGIMKGIAE
-96 ELARRGYVV
+96 EIARRGYVV
-105 LNMDGYGYGM
+105 LNVDAYGYGM

-148 TLNFVDQTRIGMAGH
+148 TLEFVDQTRIGMAGH

-178 GYLTLNDQLINVLYE
+178 GYLTLNDLLINVLYD
-193 DFGQQFTE
+193 DFGQEFTE
-201 EEINMNADELA
+201 EEIKMNADELA
-212 EDRLNADQLAHYMDI
+212 KDRLNDDQLSHYMDI
-227 REETELR
+227 KEETELWY
-234 FNTRMKAL
+234 NTRMKAL

-251 ISPLQ
+251 ISLIQ
-256 TVTVAGHEV
+256 TVLVGGHEV

-312 DDANATSQKVGL
+312 DDVNATSEKVGL

-332 NEDFKEAID
+332 NDDFREAVD

-382 LGDSSASPLAADNI
+382 LGDSSATPLASDNI
-396 VFFWREALNFAATLS
+396 VFFWREAFNFAATLS
-411 MILFLFPLTA
+411 MICFLFPLTA
-421 LILKTKAFA
+421 LILKTNWFA
-430 CCLGSIKAL
+430 GCQGSVKPLPAGSI
-439 PSGSFNKKRY
+439 SKKRY
-449 WLFNAITVVLT
+449 WLFNGVTVILT
-460 FGVMYYVNS
+460 FAAMYYVNS
-469 LFAPGLPS
+469 LFAPGLPT

-494 ALMAVCSVILVIVYW
+494 AIMAVCSVILVLVYW
-509 RLDKNSIGTTV
+509 RLDKATIGTTA
-520 LANLNIKMKVSSVLK
+520 LENLNIKLK
-535 CLLISL
+535 ICSILKSILLSI
-541 ILVIAAYGTLTV
+541 ILLMAAYGTLML

-560 DFRLWMMA
+560 DFRLWMMV

-581 KYALMMFPS
+581 KFALMMFPS

-609 LDTLIAVI
+609 LDTLIAVV

-630 YISYTGSNALFSNF
+630 YISYAGSNALFSNF

-653 VPITVY
+653 VPLTVY
-659 ITRKMYKVTN
+659 VTRKMYKVTN

-675 ALNALLLSWSM
+675 ALNALLLSWSI

-694 GLFPEQTWVSNFFNI
+694 SLFPEQTWVGNFFNI